1 MERDDLVYANE
12 QLSKRLETNET
23 TLREKE
29 DEVFLQ
35 LERVVYLEEQCEKLR
50 NEREKLLEQ
59 KELLEKEKNEAYRLV
74 SSYKLKL
81 LHFFKSNFYS

>member
-1 MERDDLVYANE
+1 MERDDLLTANQE
-12 QLSKRLETNET
+12 LSKRLENSEM

-50 NEREKLLEQ
+50 TEKEKFSQQ
-59 KELLEKEKNEAYRLV
+59 KELIEKEKNEAYRLV
-74 SSYKLKL
+74 ITVYLVCIT
-81 LHFFKSNFYS
+81 SNINL

>member
-74 SSYKLKL
+74 SSYKLKHV
-81 LHFFKSNFYS
+81 HFF